1 VVKPHVR
8 RAAASLGLLSASIG
22 GCSDADEGAPV
33 TSAGGVVADRCVVRL
48 HGKGGQ
54 GGSPTVD
61 AGIATLSPDG
71 NADGWGGRQW
81 LYFPEDDYASAVEVV
96 AQAVAATQ
104 CAEVV
109 VAGFSNGASFA
120 AKLYCAGETLSGT
133 LVGVV
138 IDDPVTDSG
147 VAECAPSASA
157 VAALYWTRALE
168 SVAPAGADCSA
179 IDWTCEGGTSI
190 GIDAYAAWLGIEPQ
204 PSIFTDHQPYWV
216 VPEIEEWLN

>member
-1 VVKPHVR
+1 MR
-8 RAAASLGLLSASIG
+8 RLWRSSPRLWRRRSALRWSSLGSRTV
-22 GCSDADEGAPV
+22 P
-33 TSAGGVVADRCVVRL
+33 R
-48 HGKGGQ
+48 
-54 GGSPTVD
+54 SPRSCT
-61 AGIATLSPDG
+61 
-71 NADGWGGRQW
+71 
-81 LYFPEDDYASAVEVV
+81 
-96 AQAVAATQ
+96 
-104 CAEVV
+104 
-109 VAGFSNGASFA
+109 
-120 AKLYCAGETLSGT
+120 GETLSGT